1 MKLSLAAIVGSMLS
15 CALAQ
20 DMPKL
25 SFKGSAEVRSAYL
38 SRGKVVDARPFS
50 AQFADGRLGLW
61 GWGSVGGSVWSV
73 SSFSREGQS
82 ASRRNAYNEAD
93 YNLHYDYALEIC
105 DEWTLA
111 NRLALQWVTL
121 PGYHADM
128 ATRREWHVAQEL
140 RNPFLTP
147 YFLLRRAYGPVQ
159 WCYWRVGLLRRF
171 DISERLS
178 FVVDGF
184 GELSDSRLFDE
195 RYGKARGHF
204 CSGRH
209 AGLNALNIV
218 IGVEYKISDNLK
230 AYASVRQ
237 FALVSEDARAA
248 IKASSAPQSKRD
260 LTVATVGV
268 AVSF

>member
-1 MKLSLAAIVGSMLS
+1 MKLCLAALAGAVSS
-15 CALAQ
+15 CVLAQ
-20 DMPKL
+20 DIPEL
-25 SFKGSAEVRSAYL
+25 SFKGSVEVRSAYL

-50 AQFADGRLGLW
+50 AQFADGWIGLP
-61 GWGSVGGSVWSV
+61 GWGSIGGSVWSV

-82 ASRRNAYNEAD
+82 TSRRNAYNEAD
-93 YNLHYDYALEIC
+93 YNLHYDYAIEIC
-105 DEWTLA
+105 DEWALA

-128 ATRREWHVAQEL
+128 PTRREWHAAQEL
-140 RNPFLTP
+140 RNPHVTP
-147 YFLLRRAYGPVQ
+147 YFLLRRAYGPEQ

-171 DISERLS
+171 VLSERLS

-184 GELSDSRLFDE
+184 GELGDSRLFDE
-195 RYGKARGHF
+195 RYGRAGGHS
-204 CSGRH
+204 CPGRH

-218 IGVEYKISDNLK
+218 LGVEYKISDNLK

-237 FALVSEDARAA
+237 FGLVSDDARAA
-248 IKASSAPQSKRD
+248 VKASSAQQAKRD
-260 LTVATVGV
+260 LTIATVGM